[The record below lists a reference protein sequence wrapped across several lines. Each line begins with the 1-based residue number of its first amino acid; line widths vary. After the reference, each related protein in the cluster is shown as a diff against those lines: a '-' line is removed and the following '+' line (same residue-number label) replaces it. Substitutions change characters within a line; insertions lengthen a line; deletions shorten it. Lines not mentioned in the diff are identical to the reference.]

1 WALETGKLS
10 LRFESG
16 RFAIAYDDRQF
27 PLSPRSQKEIQLI
40 SRKGSGP
47 NSLTRHAGSFDQLH
61 GLLQQQHY
69 RLAYW
74 RNGPQRVNYRRFFD
88 LSELISLRME
98 LPEVF
103 DTTHELIL
111 RLVREGKVTGLRIDH
126 PDGLWNPKQ
135 YLERIQAAV
144 RASDAPVY
152 VVVEKVL
159 TGEESLPADW
169 PVAGTTGYD
178 FLNEVNGLF
187 VDAENDETFDAL
199 YREFTGSKIDFIKIV
214 YASKKRILLSSFFSE
229 LDALTRRLQC
239 VAAASRMGQDF
250 ALGQLRAALAEV
262 LAAFP
267 VYRTYIDEQTR
278 NVHAAERDYILKAT
292 HAA

>member
-1 WALETGKLS
+1 
-10 LRFESG
+10 
-16 RFAIAYDDRQF
+16 
-27 PLSPRSQKEIQLI
+27 
-40 SRKGSGP
+40 
-47 NSLTRHAGSFDQLH
+47 
-61 GLLQQQHY
+61 
-69 RLAYW
+69 
-74 RNGPQRVNYRRFFD
+74 
-88 LSELISLRME
+88 
-98 LPEVF
+98 
-103 DTTHELIL
+103 
-111 RLVREGKVTGLRIDH
+111 
-126 PDGLWNPKQ
+126 
-135 YLERIQAAV
+135 
-144 RASDAPVY
+144 
-152 VVVEKVL
+152 VL

-187 VDAENDETFDAL
+187 VEAENDETFDAL

-292 HAA
+292 HAATRRASEAEPDILSFLERVLLLEPIPDLGAAEVKGVL